1 MLGLTGASGAPYAA
15 RVLRSLADAGA
26 RVGVVASRAGRQVI
40 ALECYGDRDMDP
52 NGALERLVADHGGD
66 GVRVWEESDYSAPY
80 ASGSAHT
87 DAVIVCPCS
96 MASVGSIAAGVESN
110 LIHRAAAVQLKE
122 GRRLVLVP
130 RETPLSEIHLEN
142 LLRLKR
148 AGAAI
153 VPAMPGFYRL
163 PETVADMVDFVAGRV
178 LAAAGI
184 DAALVRP
191 WGGE

>member
-1 MLGLTGASGAPYAA
+1 
-15 RVLRSLADAGA
+15 
-26 RVGVVASRAGRQVI
+26 
-40 ALECYGDRDMDP
+40 
-52 NGALERLVADHGGD
+52 
-66 GVRVWEESDYSAPY
+66 
-80 ASGSAHT
+80 
-87 DAVIVCPCS
+87 

>member
-15 RVLRSLADAGA
+15 RVLRALADAGA

>member
-15 RVLRSLADAGA
+15 RVLRALADAGA
-26 RVGVVASRAGRQVI
+26 GVGVVASRAGRQVI

-52 NGALERLVADHGGD
+52 DGALERLVADHGGP

-163 PETVADMVDFVAGRV
+163 PETIADMVDFVAGRV

>member
-1 MLGLTGASGAPYAA
+1 MLGVTGASGAPYAV
-15 RVLRSLADAGA
+15 RVLRALADAGTN
-26 RVGVVASRAGRQVI
+26 VGVVASRAGRQVI
-40 ALECYGDRDMDP
+40 ALECYGDRGMDP
-52 NGALERLVADHGGD
+52 AGTVERLVADHGGTTTK
-66 GVRVWEESDYSAPY
+66 VWGESDYSAPY
-80 ASGSAHT
+80 ASGSAVT

-96 MASVGSIAAGVESN
+96 MASVGSIASGIESN

-163 PETVADMVDFVAGRV
+163 PETIADLVDFVAGRV
-178 LAAAGI
+178 LAAAGLN
-184 DAALVRP
+184 AALVRP
-191 WGGE
+191 WGSE